1 MSTTET
7 TWYSPSAERGARP
20 PSRRW
25 MLGLMACIFL
35 SGTVI
40 GGGSTMI
47 VVNHRMEEAAGRH
60 LDAACSRMVPA
71 LQKELDLSEVQTAEV
86 AATVRRHLTKLDE
99 IRETLIRPAMAS
111 EFKQM
116 EDQVAAVLDADQKER
131 WHSWLEERRKRCRLP
146 GAAHHRRKA
155 ANSADARRAGA
166 GDSAKASDGPQATT
180 AETR

>member
-7 TWYSPSAERGARP
+7 TWHSPAAGHRLGNGAGP
-20 PSRRW
+20 PARRW
-25 MLGLMACIFL
+25 ILGLMACIFV

-60 LDAACSRMVPA
+60 LDAVCSRMVPA
-71 LQKELDLSEVQTAEV
+71 LQKELNLSEEQSEEV

-99 IRETLIRPAMAS
+99 IRDTLIRPAMAS

-116 EDQVAAVLDADQKER
+116 EDQVAAVLDAEQKER

-146 GAAHHRRKA
+146 GAAHRRKA
-155 ANSADARRAGA
+155 AAPVDAAPANANAGA
-166 GDSAKASDGPQATT
+166 N
-180 AETR
+180 AEKR

>member
-7 TWYSPSAERGARP
+7 TWYSPAAERGAGP

-25 MLGLMACIFL
+25 MLGLMACIFV

-47 VVNHRMEEAAGRH
+47 VVNRRMEEAAGRH
-60 LDAACSRMVPA
+60 LDAVCSRMVPA
-71 LQKELDLSEVQTAEV
+71 LQKELNLSDDQTQEV

-99 IRETLIRPAMAS
+99 IRETVIRPAMAS

-116 EDQVAAVLDADQKER
+116 EEQVAAVLDADQKER

-146 GAAHHRRKA
+146 GAARRRKTAAEVDRAA
-155 ANSADARRAGA
+155 ANAPADANA
-166 GDSAKASDGPQATT
+166 D
-180 AETR
+180 AEKR

>member
-1 MSTTET
+1 MITTET
-7 TWYSPSAERGARP
+7 SWHSPAAGIRLGNGAGP

-25 MLGLMACIFL
+25 ILGLMACIFV

-60 LDAACSRMVPA
+60 LDAVCSRMVPA
-71 LQKELDLSEVQTAEV
+71 LQKELDLSDEQ
-86 AATVRRHLTKLDE
+86 AAQVKTSIRQHLAKLDQ
-99 IRETLIRPAMAS
+99 IRETVIRN

-146 GAAHHRRKA
+146 GTAHRRKA
-155 ANSADARRAGA
+155 AAPADAPADAAPANTNAGA
-166 GDSAKASDGPQATT
+166 N
-180 AETR
+180 AEKR